1 MFIYVYICLYA
12 LMILQIRASLKTDAG
27 TAGAIN
33 SLTVEETGRECLGLH
48 PEAEDDVWAVVFWVI
63 SMVLRLI
70 SMDFWVISMDF

>member
-1 MFIYVYICLYA
+1 MFIYVYMPWWSYK
-12 LMILQIRASLKTDAG
+12 SVPPFKTDAG